1 MRAKPGGMRK
11 TLAQTVGGLP
21 SAFWWLWATT
31 LVNRLGGFVATFL
44 ALYLTV
50 GRGYSAAYAGLV
62 VTLYAVGGTAAN
74 VVGGVL
80 ADRIGRRP
88 VLMAAQLATAGS
100 TMLLGFTDGQVAIA
114 VVAVLVGFTSN
125 ASRPAVMAIM
135 ADVVPEP
142 DRTRAF
148 SLNFWAVNIGFGAA
162 AAVAG
167 LVAER
172 SFLPLFIGEAAAT
185 LVCAFVVYWRIPE
198 TRPAADAQQD
208 AEGRSPRGG
217 TVWLDRPFLA
227 LTGLT
232 ALVCLTYQQASTT
245 LPVSMAREGLSPAEF
260 GLVIGVNGLL
270 IVVLQI
276 PVTRLVGVG
285 RRGPLLVVASLLSG
299 WGFGLLVFA
308 NDTWFYAFTVAVW
321 TVGESILAPA
331 AMDVATTLAPLGA
344 RGRYLGVYS
353 LSSSLPALVG
363 PAAGGWLFDHV
374 GADVIWLGCG
384 GLGTAAAIGYALL
397 VRNQRVRR
405 TAKPVAT
412 APPTPVDSPPGPIRE
427 I

>member
-1 MRAKPGGMRK
+1 MRRA
-11 TLAQTVGGLP
+11 LAQTVGGLP
-21 SAFWWLWATT
+21 SAFWWLWTTT

-74 VVGGVL
+74 VVGGLL

-88 VLMAAQLATAGS
+88 VLMAAQLATAVS
-100 TMLLGFTDGQVAIA
+100 TLLLGLTDGRAAIA

-135 ADVVPEP
+135 ADVVPER

-167 LVAER
+167 LVAEEG
-172 SFLPLFIGEAAAT
+172 FLPLFIGEAAAT
-185 LVCAFVVYWRIPE
+185 LVCAFVVYLRIPE
-198 TRPAADAQQD
+198 TRPAADAQQET
-208 AEGRSPRGG
+208 AGQSPRGNV
-217 TVWLDRPFLA
+217 VWLDRPFLA

-245 LPVSMAREGLSPAEF
+245 LPVSMAREGLSPAAF

-276 PVTRLVGVG
+276 PVTRMVGIH
-285 RRGPLLVVASLLSG
+285 RRGPLLVVAALLSG

-308 NDTWFYAFTVAVW
+308 STIWFYAFTVAVW

-331 AMDVATTLAPLGA
+331 AMDVATTLAPVGA

-353 LSSSLPALVG
+353 LSSSVPALLG
-363 PAAGGWLFDHV
+363 PATGGWLFDHV
-374 GADVIWLGCG
+374 GADAIWLGCG
-384 GLGTAAAIGYALL
+384 GLGTVAAIGYAVL
-397 VRNQRVRR
+397 VRTRRLRR
-405 TAKPVAT
+405 TVNSVITTIPAH
-412 APPTPVDSPPGPIRE
+412 SPEQASEP
-427 I
+427 